1 MWMHRQPRPSERPI
15 SDMKSLNRRKTIQG
29 LLLVST
35 LLLASCS
42 KLHEP
47 SATDRLKPCTAA
59 EGPTDGYCGT
69 FDVWEDRQARSG
81 RKIALKILVLP
92 ALKQDYAHDP
102 LFILAGGP
110 GQGATEL
117 VDQLQEIFRPIEMG
131 RDIVVLDQRGTGNSN
146 PLECKTDRE
155 IESQADPTAA
165 MVNRLHACLDSYK
178 KIADVTKYTTEIAMA
193 DLDDVRQFL
202 GYSKINLYGGSYG
215 TRVAMVY
222 ARRHP
227 GHTRAVILDG
237 VAPTDMELPLFFA
250 RDSQRALDL
259 LLQDC
264 ERDTAC
270 NLRFPNLRQRLQV
283 LLARLSVHPQHIRYA
298 DPRTGLQREMDLRRF
313 TLTSILFAALYSP
326 EMASTVPLLIEQAE
340 QGNFSGFLALRAAY
354 DPITK
359 NMAQG
364 MHFSVVCSED
374 APRIEP
380 GAVKRES
387 VGTFLGAEMAEARL
401 KPCEFWPPAKIEPAY
416 YVNSPSNIPALILSG
431 ELDPV
436 TPPSWGQR
444 VASQW
449 KNSRHIV
456 VPGTGHGTL
465 ASGCVMKLMAEFL
478 NEDDASKLDTSC
490 VEHLKRPPFFLDPS
504 GPDEVSR

>member
-1 MWMHRQPRPSERPI
+1 MR
-15 SDMKSLNRRKTIQG
+15 SLNLRKIVRG
-29 LLLVST
+29 LVFVST
-35 LLLASCS
+35 LLTGSCS
-42 KLHEP
+42 RLAET
-47 SATDRLKPCTAA
+47 SAIDRLKPCAAA

-110 GQGATEL
+110 GQGAAEL
-117 VDQLQEIFRPIEMG
+117 ADQLQELFRPIEMG
-131 RDIVVLDQRGTGNSN
+131 RDIVLLDQRGTGKSN
-146 PLECKTDRE
+146 PLECNRDSD
-155 IESQADPTAA
+155 SQGDPTAA
-165 MVNRLHACLDSYK
+165 AVNRLHACLDSYK
-178 KIADVTKYTTEIAMA
+178 NVADVTKYTTEIAMG

-215 TRVAMVY
+215 TRAAMVY

-227 GHTRAVILDG
+227 DHTRAVILDG
-237 VAPTDMELPLFFA
+237 VAPTDMRLPLFFA

-270 NLRFPNLRQRLQV
+270 NLRFPNLRQRLQL
-283 LLARLSVHPQHIRYA
+283 LLARLSAHPQHIRYP
-298 DPRTGLQREMDLRRF
+298 DPRTGLDKEMDVRRF
-313 TLTSILFAALYSP
+313 TLTSILLAVLYSP
-326 EMASTVPLLIEQAE
+326 EMASTVPLLIEEAE
-340 QGNFSGFLALRAAY
+340 QGNFGGFLALRAAY
-354 DPITK
+354 DPIT
-359 NMAQG
+359 NNIAQG
-364 MHFSVVCSED
+364 MHFSVLCSED
-374 APRIEP
+374 APRIES
-380 GAVKRES
+380 GSVERES
-387 VGTFLGAEMAEARL
+387 AGTFLGAEMAEARL

-416 YVNSPSNIPALILSG
+416 YVNSPSSIPALILSG

-436 TPPSWGQR
+436 TPPSWGQQ

-449 KNSRHIV
+449 KNSRHIA

-478 NEDDASKLDTSC
+478 NEDDASKLDASC
-490 VEHLKRPPFFLDPS
+490 VDHLKRPPFFLGPS
-504 GPDEVSR
+504 GPDAAGEVSR